1 MARVSL
7 VGRVLR
13 QVMDSAMGPHVVLR
27 GSLVTALWVPERVAQ
42 DIDFVILGEDWSLER
57 LKPLVSSVVG
67 SLSAELEPIW
77 AETPWP
83 GWRVH
88 LSDPAD
94 PADPAVPANTVQV
107 DFGWGD
113 PLAMPPVLATI
124 HGVELPVVTPE
135 VMLAWKIH
143 SLVEFGPRGRWSAK
157 TLADLV
163 LIHRR
168 VKLDEEQVRRCLA
181 LAFSS
186 RSMST
191 SDLDGL
197 LDDPTWGRSRGSRNK
212 WKSLQ
217 KKVRWAP
224 FTLDEALCEARE
236 IVRAYLR
243 AAPVGGPP

>member
-1 MARVSL
+1 
-7 VGRVLR
+7 
-13 QVMDSAMGPHVVLR
+13 MDSAMGPHAVLR

-42 DIDFVILGEDWSLER
+42 DIDFVILGEGWSLER

-67 SLSAELEPIW
+67 SLSAVFEPIW

-88 LSDPAD
+88 LSDAD
-94 PADPAVPANTVQV
+94 DAVDTVDAADMVGTVQV

-113 PLAMPPVLATI
+113 PLALPPVLATI

-168 VKLDEEQVRRCLA
+168 ARLDEEKVRRCLA

-186 RSMST
+186 RNMST

-197 LDDPTWGRSRGSRNK
+197 LDDPTWGQSRGSRNK
-212 WKSLQ
+212 WKSFQ

-224 FTLDEALCEARE
+224 FTLNEALSEARE

-243 AAPVGGPP
+243 AGAGQTPPGTAHSIRLD

>member
-1 MARVSL
+1 VGRVSF
-7 VGRVLR
+7 VGRVLQ
-13 QVMDSAMGPHVVLR
+13 QVVSSAIGPHVVLR
-27 GSLVTALWVPERVAQ
+27 GSLVTALWVPERVPQ
-42 DIDFVILGEDWSLER
+42 DIDFVILGEGWSLER
-57 LKPLVSSVVG
+57 LEPLVSSVVG
-67 SLSAELEPIW
+67 SLSAVFEPIW

-88 LSDPAD
+88 LSDSAD
-94 PADPAVPANTVQV
+94 TVQV

-113 PLAMPPVLATI
+113 PLAVPPVLATI
-124 HGVELPVVTPE
+124 HGVELPVVAPE

-143 SLVEFGPRGRWSAK
+143 SMVEFGPRGRWSAK

-168 VKLDEEQVRRCLA
+168 VRLDEEEVRRSLA

-186 RSMST
+186 RNMST

-197 LDDPTWGRSRGSRNK
+197 LDDPTWGQSRGSRNK
-212 WKSLQ
+212 WKSFQ

-224 FTLDEALCEARE
+224 FTLNEALSEARE
-236 IVRAYLR
+236 IVRPYVR
-243 AAPVGGPP
+243 ALSTPGIPP